1 MPFSNQSN
9 KGKEKPEKKL
19 QGQNKLQF
27 DQNLLPNEK
36 LPKII
41 RQSGKEKVFERVIY
55 ELFYLKK
62 IFKMIKEGATGYDL
76 AYLVEQ
82 QKLIKRL
89 INEKGILFYDTF
101 LEIGEEKFIE
111 YPNKKITYYKNFK
124 TVENTEKY
132 FFILWLKEEI
142 KKLQRKY
149 IYLKQMKKPKNKE
162 DQKESKTIICKNCG
176 SITSN
181 EKQKVCEKCGLLLD
195 TQ

>member
-1 MPFSNQSN
+1 MPLSNQP
-9 KGKEKPEKKL
+9 KKLKEKLEK
-19 QGQNKLQF
+19 QFQSQSKLQF
-27 DQNLLPNEK
+27 DQNLLPNEE
-36 LPKII
+36 LPKIVKH
-41 RQSGKEKVFERVIY
+41 SGKEKNFERVIY

-62 IFKMIKEGATGYDL
+62 LFKMIKDGATGYDL
-76 AYLVEQ
+76 AYVVEQ

-132 FFILWLKEEI
+132 FFIIWLKDEI
-142 KKLQRKY
+142 RKLQRHY
-149 IYLKQMKKPKNKE
+149 LYLKQMKKPKNEE
-162 DQKESKTIICKNCG
+162 DQEEYKTIICKNCG

-181 EKQKVCEKCGLLLD
+181 ENQKVCEKCGFFLD
-195 TQ
+195 AK

>member
-1 MPFSNQSN
+1 MPLSNQP
-9 KGKEKPEKKL
+9 KKLKEKLEKQFQSQSKF
-19 QGQNKLQF
+19 QF
-27 DQNLLPNEK
+27 DQNLLPNEE

-41 RQSGKEKVFERVIY
+41 KHSGKKNNFEGVIY

-62 IFKMIKEGATGYDL
+62 ILKMIKEGASGYDL

-132 FFILWLKEEI
+132 FFIIWLRDEI
-142 KKLQRKY
+142 KKLQKKY
-149 IYLKQMKKPKNKE
+149 LFLKQMKKTKNTK
-162 DQKESKTIICKNCG
+162 DQVESKKIICKNCG

-181 EKQKVCEKCGLLLD
+181 ENQKVCEKCGFYLD
-195 TQ
+195 TT